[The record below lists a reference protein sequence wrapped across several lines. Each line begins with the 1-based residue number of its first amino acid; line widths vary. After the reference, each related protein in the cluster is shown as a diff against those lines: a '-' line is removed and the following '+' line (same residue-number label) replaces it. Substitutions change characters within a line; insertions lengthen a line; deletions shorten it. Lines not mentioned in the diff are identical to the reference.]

1 MSVFTDILLV
11 AAILGT
17 GIVAGVFYAFSGFV
31 TQGLD
36 RLPAADAARAM
47 REINVTAVRP
57 PLMLALFG
65 TGLVAAVLFVLALLG
80 PLGGGAWWAVAASV
94 VYLVGAIGVTGGA
107 NVPRNNRL
115 AAAPATDAAAL
126 AAAWTAFRPGW
137 QAWNHVRTLTSAL
150 ACVGFV
156 LALMASH
163 AAG

>member
-1 MSVFTDILLV
+1 MTVFIDVLLI

-17 GIVAGVFYAFSGFV
+17 GIAAGVFYAFSAFV

-36 RLPAADAARAM
+36 RLPPSDAARAM
-47 REINVTAVRP
+47 QEINVTAVRA
-57 PLMLALFG
+57 PLMVALFG
-65 TGLVAAVLFVLALLG
+65 TALVAGVLLVLALLG
-80 PLGGGAWWAVAASV
+80 SLDAGAWWAAGASV

-107 NVPRNNRL
+107 NVPRNNRI
-115 AAAPATDAAAL
+115 AATSATDAPAL

-156 LALMASH
+156 LAALATS
-163 AAG
+163 

>member
-1 MSVFTDILLV
+1 MTVFIHVLLI

-17 GIVAGVFYAFSGFV
+17 GIAAGVFYAFSGFV

-36 RLPAADAARAM
+36 RLQPADAARAM
-47 REINVTAVRP
+47 QEVNVTAVRA
-57 PLMLALFG
+57 PLMVELFG
-65 TGLVAAVLFVLALLG
+65 TALIAGVVFVLALLG
-80 PLGGGAWWAVAASV
+80 SLEDGAWWAIAASV
-94 VYLVGAIGVTGGA
+94 LYLVGVIGVTGAA

-115 AAAPATDAAAL
+115 AAASTTDAAAL

-150 ACVGFV
+150 ACLGYA
-156 LALMASH
+156 LALL